1 MPRIPSDGQLDS
13 TLALLANPYF
23 FIAERC
29 RRLETDLFET
39 RILLG
44 RTICMTGPAAAE
56 LFYRNE
62 QLVRKDAMPAR
73 IQKTLLGE
81 GGVQGL
87 DGEAHRHRKRMFMSL
102 MTSARIGALR
112 DRMRQ
117 LLDARANDWEGMD
130 RVVLYDET
138 REILAKAVCAWA
150 GVPLPPADVARRT
163 RQLTGLFQ
171 NAGSVGPRHWRARL
185 SRHRLQRWASRMGGQ
200 VRDGSL
206 EPQEESALH
215 VIATWRDPDGAL
227 LRPAV
232 AAVELLN
239 VLRPTVAVSVFMTS
253 AAHALHEH
261 GDWQHKLRE
270 DQGNLEPFVQ
280 EVRRFYPFFP
290 AVAAWSTKDF
300 RWRDYHFPQGRRIL
314 LDLTGTNSDPR
325 TWDAPGEFRPDR
337 FQHWNGNAFT
347 FIPQGGGSHDTGH
360 RCPGEWI
367 AIELMKAFCDFLVGS
382 ITYDL
387 PDQDLSIDLSSL
399 PALPKSRV
407 VISRIRRRTSLRHDR
422 IEVPAD

>member
-56 LFYRNE
+56 LFYRDE

-81 GGVQGL
+81 GDVQGL

-112 DRMRQ
+112 DRMLQ
-117 LLDARANDWEGMD
+117 LLDARASDWEGMD

-185 SRHRLQRWASRMGGQ
+185 SRHRLQRWRQPQPHKERTRSPAR
-200 VRDGSL
+200 RPKPGS
-206 EPQEESALH
+206 PGSS
-215 VIATWRDPDGAL
+215 T
-227 LRPAV
+227 
-232 AAVELLN
+232 
-239 VLRPTVAVSVFMTS
+239 
-253 AAHALHEH
+253 
-261 GDWQHKLRE
+261 
-270 DQGNLEPFVQ
+270 
-280 EVRRFYPFFP
+280 
-290 AVAAWSTKDF
+290 AWS
-300 RWRDYHFPQGRRIL
+300 
-314 LDLTGTNSDPR
+314 
-325 TWDAPGEFRPDR
+325 
-337 FQHWNGNAFT
+337 
-347 FIPQGGGSHDTGH
+347 
-360 RCPGEWI
+360 
-367 AIELMKAFCDFLVGS
+367 
-382 ITYDL
+382 
-387 PDQDLSIDLSSL
+387 
-399 PALPKSRV
+399 SR
-407 VISRIRRRTSLRHDR
+407 
-422 IEVPAD
+422 